1 MFGKKPDL
9 KKELN
14 DLFAKEYSKME
25 DAILK
30 PLQQKAYERLAD
42 NPNDIYLGKFNLV
55 TFRPENVSYRSD
67 IAVFNKKV
75 PVIKLYIN
83 DKFEIDHDIVV
94 QVITDYFGDGID
106 ANGYSAENITVSL
119 NGNDITVTAN
129 DVTFDNEG
137 PIKDDFEKGEEVRRG
152 LDAYYR
158 KYFSERLDNF
168 DDVIFSNYK
177 YQILK
182 AKEAG
187 TLDKLLYSK
196 QLHFYNVWMNSQNLI
211 LVQDKTEGTR
221 PFKNAQDLGCYII
234 GKGTFDGGDE
244 YNAWA
249 VSNLNYLRSKTA
261 YLVENYNKELEAKA
275 NELARLAGGKV
286 DKNTSNLRYT
296 IIKGDN

>member
-14 DLFAKEYSKME
+14 DLFTKNYSKIE
-25 DAILK
+25 DVILK
-30 PLQQKAYERLAD
+30 PLQQKAYECLAD
-42 NPNDIYLGKFNLV
+42 NPNDIYLGKFDLA
-55 TFRPENVSYRSD
+55 TFRPESVSYRND
-67 IAVFNKKV
+67 IAVFNKRV
-75 PVIKLYIN
+75 PVIALYIN
-83 DKFEIDHDIVV
+83 DKCEIDHDTIV

-106 ANGYSAENITVSL
+106 ANGYSAENITISL

-137 PIKDDFEKGEEVRRG
+137 PLKDDFDKCEEVRCA
-152 LDAYYR
+152 LDLDYR

-182 AKEAG
+182 AKEDG
-187 TLDKLLYSK
+187 TLDKLLGSK
-196 QLHFYNVWMNSQNLI
+196 QLHFYNVWMNSQYI
-211 LVQDKTEGTR
+211 LLQPSKTEGTR
-221 PFKNAQDLGCYII
+221 PFENTEQKRCYII
-234 GKGTFDGGDE
+234 GRGTIDGRSD
-244 YNAWA
+244 YDAWA
-249 VSNLNYLRSKTA
+249 VSNIAYLRSKTA
-261 YLVENYNKELEAKA
+261 YLVENYNKELEARA

-296 IIKGDN
+296 IIEK

>member
-42 NPNDIYLGKFNLV
+42 NPNDIYLGKFDLA
-55 TFRPENVSYRSD
+55 TFKIETTPYRSR
-67 IAVFNKKV
+67 IAIFNKKV
-75 PVIKLYIN
+75 PVIKFDIN
-83 DKFEIDHDIVV
+83 DKCKIDNDIVV

-106 ANGYSAENITVSL
+106 ANGYSTENITVSL
-119 NGNDITVTAN
+119 DGN

-177 YQILK
+177 HQILK

-187 TLDKLLYSK
+187 MLDKLLGSK
-196 QLHFYNVWMNSQNLI
+196 QLHFYNVWMNSQQLI
-211 LVQDKTEGTR
+211 LTPDKIEGTR

-249 VSNLNYLRSKTA
+249 VSNLHYLRSKTA

-296 IIKGDN
+296 IIKGD

>member
-14 DLFAKEYSKME
+14 DLFAKNYSKME

-42 NPNDIYLGKFNLV
+42 NPNDIYLGKFDLV
-55 TFRPENVSYRSD
+55 TFKPESVSYRND

-75 PVIKLYIN
+75 PVIALYIN
-83 DKFEIDHDIVV
+83 DKFEIDHDIVA

-106 ANGYSAENITVSL
+106 ANGYSAENITVSI

-137 PIKDDFEKGEEVRRG
+137 PTKDDFDKCEEVRCA
-152 LDAYYR
+152 LDLDYR

-182 AKEAG
+182 AKEDG
-187 TLDKLLYSK
+187 TLDKLLGSK
-196 QLHFYNVWMNSQNLI
+196 QLHFYNVWMNSQYI
-211 LVQDKTEGTR
+211 LLQPSKTEGTR
-221 PFKNAQDLGCYII
+221 PFENTEQKRCYLI
-234 GKGTFDGGDE
+234 GRGTIDGRSD
-244 YNAWA
+244 YDAWA
-249 VSNLNYLRSKTA
+249 VSNIAYLRSKTA
-261 YLVENYNKELEAKA
+261 YLVENYNKELEARA

-286 DKNTSNLRYT
+286 DKNMSLKRYT
-296 IIKGDN
+296 ITGDN

>member
-14 DLFAKEYSKME
+14 DLFAKNYSKME

-42 NPNDIYLGKFNLV
+42 NLNDIYLGKLDLV
-55 TFRPENVSYRSD
+55 TFRTDSVSYRSD

-75 PVIKLYIN
+75 PVIQLYIN
-83 DKFEIDHDIVV
+83 NKFEINHDIVI
-94 QVITDYFGDGID
+94 QTITDYFGDGFD

-119 NGNDITVTAN
+119 KGNDITVTAN

-152 LDAYYR
+152 LDTYYR
-158 KYFSERLDNF
+158 KYFSQRLDNF

-177 YQILK
+177 HQILK
-182 AKEAG
+182 AKEDG

-211 LVQDKTEGTR
+211 LVQDKTNGTA
-221 PFKNAQDLGCYII
+221 PFENVEQKCCYSI
-234 GKGTFDGGDE
+234 GKGTFDGSDK
-244 YNAWA
+244 YDAWA

-261 YLVENYNKELEAKA
+261 YLVENYNKELDARA

-296 IIKGDN
+296 ITGDN